1 MATDGGLGGGGW
13 AASCRAGAVW
23 AEGQLYG
30 DPRSTGNPTGVGT
43 VQRVR
48 LVGIEDVRAAVPD
61 VAAVARATPTVVS
74 DPLSRLTG
82 REVRLKPEHLQRTGS
97 FKVRGAAHLIR
108 SLPDDGRAVVAAS
121 AGNHAQGVAR
131 AAAAVGRSALVVM
144 PTSAPLPKVEATRGY
159 GAEVRLEGAAVDD
172 ALAVARGLAEDGFG
186 HLVPPF
192 DHDLVIAGQ
201 GTIGLELL
209 EEAPTVGTVV
219 VPIGG
224 GGLLAGVAVALRA
237 LRPDV
242 RIVGVEA
249 AGAAAMRASLD
260 AGHPVTLDRVS
271 TIADG
276 IALKSPSARTLAHV
290 EALVDEVVTVS
301 DEEITR
307 TLVLVLER
315 CKAVVE
321 PAGVVGL
328 AAVLAGRV
336 PGHDPVAA
344 VLSGGNVDPLLLRRL
359 IEHGL
364 SAAGRF
370 VRLRVVV
377 PDRPGALARV
387 TTAVAE
393 MGLNVLSVEH
403 NRAGVRVRVD
413 EVEVVL
419 TLETR
424 DPDQRREVLDR
435 LRAAGMRVDLLG

>member
-1 MATDGGLGGGGW
+1 M
-13 AASCRAGAVW
+13 
-23 AEGQLYG
+23 
-30 DPRSTGNPTGVGT
+30 
-43 VQRVR
+43 R
-48 LVGIEDVRAAVPD
+48 LVGIDDVRAAVPD
-61 VAAVARATPTVVS
+61 VAAVARKTPTAVS
-74 DPLSRLTG
+74 DPLTRLAG
-82 REVRLKPEHLQRTGS
+82 REVWLKPEHLQRTGS
-97 FKVRGAAHLIR
+97 FKVRGAAHHIR
-108 SLPDDGRAVVAAS
+108 SLPGDGRAVVAAS
-121 AGNHAQGVAR
+121 AGNHAQGVAL
-131 AAAAVGRSALVVM
+131 AAAEVGRPAVVVM
-144 PTSAPLPKVEATRGY
+144 PGAAPLPKVEATRAY
-159 GAEVRLEGAAVDD
+159 GAEVRLEGATVDD
-172 ALAVARGLAEDGFG
+172 SLAVARGLAADGLG

-192 DHDLVIAGQ
+192 DDDMVIAGQ
-201 GTIGLELL
+201 GTIGLELV
-209 EEAPTVGTVV
+209 EEAPTVETVV
-219 VPIGG
+219 VPVGG
-224 GGLLAGVAVALRA
+224 GGLLSGMAVALRA
-237 LRPDV
+237 VRPDI

-260 AGHPVTLDRVS
+260 TGRPVTLERVA

-290 EALVDEVVTVS
+290 EALVDEVVTVT
-301 DEEITR
+301 DEEIGR

-328 AAVLAGRV
+328 AAILAGRV
-336 PGHDPVAA
+336 PGGGPAAA

-377 PDRPGALARV
+377 ADRPGALALV
-387 TTAVAE
+387 TTAMAE

-403 NRAGVRVRVD
+403 NRAGVQVQVD
-413 EVEVVL
+413 EVEVVF